1 MDLLVVE
8 LTVGGIVGYAIWE
21 AVKDWT
27 PRWPVPGRDPVV
39 ALDHVG
45 VSSSAPVPVTM
56 PQVPQMESARFHLR
70 GRPDELRRAPDG
82 RLVPVEIKSHAAPRG
97 GPLPSHR
104 AQLLAY
110 CLLIEEQFGVPPPYG
125 ILCYGDGTEFRVAW
139 NAAARTEVLAG
150 LARLGGLYMGEA
162 DPSPGKC
169 GRCSHSVAC
178 SVPGRAAV

>member
-1 MDLLVVE
+1 MVE
-8 LTVGGIVGYAIWE
+8 LTVGAVVGYAIWE

-27 PRWPVPGRDPVV
+27 PRWPAPRQDPVV
-39 ALDHVG
+39 AMDRVHG
-45 VSSSAPVPVTM
+45 VHNVDKVDKVPTM
-56 PQVPQMESARFHLR
+56 VSARYRLR
-70 GRPDELRRAPDG
+70 GRPDELRRSTDG

-110 CLLIEEQFGVPPPYG
+110 CLLVEEHFRASPPYG

-139 NAAARTEVLAG
+139 DARARGEVLAG

-162 DPSPGKC
+162 DPAPGKC
-169 GRCSHSVAC
+169 RLCRYGALC
-178 SVPGRAAV
+178 PGAAIARSA